1 MILWIIN
8 CRICLIKIEY
18 KLYLYFIMFIFKK
31 KMICKSCDIW
41 YLVNIFICVCRC
53 VWMYILIFKLNKVD
67 VKLVCIF
74 IKFYDLFRLLKSI
87 YCRI

>member
-1 MILWIIN
+1 
-8 CRICLIKIEY
+8 
-18 KLYLYFIMFIFKK
+18 MFIFKK
-31 KMICKSCDIW
+31 KTICKSCDIW
-41 YLVNIFICVCRC
+41 YLVNIFICVCRY
-53 VWMYILIFKLNKVD
+53 VRMYILIFKLNKVD

>member
-53 VWMYILIFKLNKVD
+53 IWMYILIFKLNKVD

>member
-1 MILWIIN
+1 
-8 CRICLIKIEY
+8 
-18 KLYLYFIMFIFKK
+18 MFIFKK

-53 VWMYILIFKLNKVD
+53 VRMYILIFKLNKVD

-87 YCRI
+87 YCCI